1 MTELLYME
9 DSYLKEFEAKV
20 IKVTDDGIVLDKTAF
35 YPQSGG
41 QPTDT
46 GKIIK
51 DDKELEVEK
60 VKKVEGDIVH
70 FLKGDEWK
78 SVIKEGDSIK
88 GVINWDR
95 RYLLM
100 RMHTAAHVISTI
112 FNKKAGALITGNQL
126 DLDKSRID
134 FNLENFNREEILAY
148 IGEANKLIADGQEVT
163 ISYLPREEA
172 LKDPELIKL
181 ASVLPPSVKELRIV
195 KIGDIDRQCDGGTHV
210 KNTSE
215 VGEVE
220 IINMENKGKNNRRV
234 YYKLK

>member
-148 IGEANKLIADGQEVT
+148 IGEANKLMADGQEVT